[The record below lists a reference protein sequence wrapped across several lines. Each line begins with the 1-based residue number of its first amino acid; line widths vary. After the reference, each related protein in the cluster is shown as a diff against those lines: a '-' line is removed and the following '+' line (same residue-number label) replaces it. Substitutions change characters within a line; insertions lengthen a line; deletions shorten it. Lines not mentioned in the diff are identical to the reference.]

1 MRPLLIALS
10 VIPAIYITMVGWRE
24 AGPSGFLLG
33 VLLWNLVPAFIGGR
47 LAYSRFERQGLGW
60 LGTTLASSI
69 WATWVGLLHP
79 QGSTSALIFLVL
91 PAWNVALVG
100 PLGAL
105 LASLVG
111 RLHRRGEQGRGT

>member
-10 VIPAIYITMVGWRE
+10 VVPPVYVTLIGWRE

-47 LAYSRFERQGLGW
+47 LAYSRFERQGIGW
-60 LGTTLASSI
+60 LVTTLASSI
-69 WATWVGLLHP
+69 WAVWVGLLHP
-79 QGSTSALIFLVL
+79 RGSTSALIFLVL
-91 PAWNVALVG
+91 PAWNVALLG

-105 LASLVG
+105 LGSLVG
-111 RLHRRGEQGRGT
+111 RLHRSGEQGRSP